1 MAKNI
6 PVLYILGCL
15 IKQQTSVKTEQWRI
29 FFLCTFNDSR
39 NLHPRNQVSARH
51 KELRK
56 MKLLETANFFLTF
69 SRPNRKDVSI
79 VYFQINV

>member
-1 MAKNI
+1 MFNKATDLGKNWTVENI
-6 PVLYILGCL
+6 
-15 IKQQTSVKTEQWRI
+15 
-29 FFLCTFNDSR
+29 FLCTFNDSR

>member
-1 MAKNI
+1 MFNNATDLGKNWTNSGE
-6 PVLYILGCL
+6 Y
-15 IKQQTSVKTEQWRI
+15 

-39 NLHPRNQVSARH
+39 NLHRRSQVSARH

-56 MKLLETANFFLTF
+56 MKYLETASFFLTF

-79 VYFQINV
+79 VYFQ